1 MTTLRELLIE
11 IGVDADDAGIKK
23 IEKGLSD
30 VIGVAKAVGVAIA
43 AAGAAVFG
51 LAKSAANYADK
62 IEDTAMAVGVT
73 NHSLQTLAHAAKL
86 SGASFEELEVGLRS
100 FSRNMRDAADKGGIA
115 ADAFARLRVNTQ
127 DANGNMRDSDAVLA
141 DVADRFASMS
151 NGAEKTALAM
161 DIFGRSGTRL
171 IPMLN
176 AGAGGIAE
184 MRAEAERLGIVLD
197 DNAIRAGSDFNDS
210 LDRLSAVFIGLK
222 NSIGAAVIPA
232 LMELVD
238 SLREIVVANMDII
251 RTNLTKFMNGLI
263 RVIKATTKF
272 VGFLS
277 SGFSRI
283 SSVVGGMVPLLK
295 TLGFLLLAAGAGKLV
310 MGLAAVAKG
319 FMMVSKSI
327 LLTKAAALLI
337 PILIGAAVLLAA
349 LAIDDFIAFVQG
361 RPSVLGFLIKN
372 RDEILAKIKET
383 LNSIVIWIDS
393 MFQKM
398 FNLLEL
404 GIAEV
409 FKFFGVMD
417 SEAYDAAKNIVDA
430 FRWLYDQIKS
440 LMSFLGSTIADNFEN
455 FVKPI
460 AQTLVAMILEPMN
473 AIKQLPQLFEQV
485 ANMIFSTLASV
496 IDFFIGGILRVFG
509 VPEEKI
515 KWLMDFMRWGLS
527 NLAESIG
534 VAVDTVLGV
543 IDSVVG
549 GLVDGVLGGLSAVAK
564 FTAGIFGGRNDTDVQ
579 TQAQQSLV
587 GAMQQSTTNNQAVN
601 STTQVSPTINVTV
614 NSAGEANG
622 EDIAR
627 KIRDEI
633 TAVARSVNSNNQ
645 PQFAN

>member
-327 LLTKAAALLI
+327 LLTKAAALLL

-398 FNLLEL
+398 FNLLEM

-417 SEAYDAAKNIVDA
+417 SEAYAAAKNIVDA
-430 FRWLYDQIKS
+430 FRWVYEQMKGIFQ
-440 LMSFLGSTIADNFEN
+440 FLGSLFGEALEN
-455 FVKPI
+455 VRPVM
-460 AQTLVAMILEPMN
+460 QTLVAMILEPMN